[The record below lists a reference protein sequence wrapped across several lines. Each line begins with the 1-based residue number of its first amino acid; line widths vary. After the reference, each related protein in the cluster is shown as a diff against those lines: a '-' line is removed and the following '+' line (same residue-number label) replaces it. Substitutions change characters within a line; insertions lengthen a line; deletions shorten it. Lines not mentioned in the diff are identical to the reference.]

1 MKNEMTDHSNQIIQ
15 YQGTEIDLSRLA
27 DRLYL
32 IKKICQI
39 VVNPNRPF
47 DYHSFH
53 RRVDLIAVLERML
66 RTEFRNTRD
75 MKHKVADFLRG
86 YDLRKVD
93 TKIRIRKM
101 RKGRRLTQQQLAERL
116 GYRSHVPIAQM
127 ETGTRPASK
136 RVLAWLEEEKM

>member
-1 MKNEMTDHSNQIIQ
+1 MIQCSDGIVQ
-15 YQGTEIDLSRLA
+15 YQGEKIDLSRLA
-27 DRLYL
+27 DKAYL
-32 IKKICQI
+32 VKKIYQI
-39 VVNPNRPF
+39 VLNPNRPY
-47 DYHSFH
+47 DYHSFY

-75 MKHKVADFLRG
+75 MKHKVADFLSG

-101 RKGRRLTQQQLAERL
+101 RKGQRLTQQQLAERL